1 MGRSRP
7 SRRLAVSLLVIG
19 VTAMQACSPS
29 VAERCGATRE
39 GNRVVR
45 EISLVR
51 ARDIGR
57 HLPSLAAASDLQRDE
72 SATVL
77 IFEDPYIPGPVG
89 HGIPRPSGWTMSG
102 VVCVVV
108 ATDPPSVTVFDSVE
122 DI

>member
-1 MGRSRP
+1 MGHSHHLD
-7 SRRLAVSLLVIG
+7 RLAVSLLVIG
-19 VTAMQACSPS
+19 VTVLQACSPA
-29 VAERCGATRE
+29 VAERCGGTRE

-45 EISLVR
+45 EIALAH
-51 ARDIGR
+51 ARDIGQ

-108 ATDPPSVTVFDSVE
+108 ATDPPGVTVFDSVE
-122 DI
+122 T